1 MAGVGAERP
10 FAGCVVMERPLLAKR
25 PVTEWRTTEFAPR
38 LFSQFAA
45 QQNGLQ
51 FVETK
56 LKNSVYAWY
65 FTEISVRK
73 KEYGIA

>member
-1 MAGVGAERP
+1 VDCG
-10 FAGCVVMERPLLAKR
+10 AKR
-25 PVTEWRTTEFAPR
+25 PVTEVEEFAPR

-73 KEYGIA
+73 KEYWIV